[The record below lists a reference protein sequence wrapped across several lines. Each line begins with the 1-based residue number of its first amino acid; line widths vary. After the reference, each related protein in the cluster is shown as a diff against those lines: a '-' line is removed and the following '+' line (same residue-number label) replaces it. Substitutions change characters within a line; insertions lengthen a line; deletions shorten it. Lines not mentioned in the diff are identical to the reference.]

1 MTTILASR
9 DNLAFVKKE
18 LRNALPDI
26 GSSRLSEALA
36 AGLGFQTHAA
46 LLAAERSHVHPMLL
60 KFDAVRMTER
70 LGQFGHQGVNLGYV
84 AAAARSPLLPERIF
98 TEFRNGDRASN
109 DPWFY
114 ECRRRNI
121 PMVHIET
128 RRKFVKLRWDCI
140 TIDTRD
146 EAHVQDKAGDRLV
159 EVMFAKFQAMARGA
173 SGKPL
178 FYGSSFVGSV
188 DRLMPELARDMAE
201 EFFAMLY
208 VPMHASA
215 EAA

>member
-1 MTTILASR
+1 MTAILASR
-9 DNLAFVKKE
+9 DNLDFIKKE
-18 LRNALPDI
+18 LRSALSSV

-46 LLAAERSHVHPMLL
+46 LLAAERSNAHPMLL
-60 KFDAVRMTER
+60 KIDAARMTTR
-70 LGQFGHQGVNLGYV
+70 LDQLGYDGVDLGCVV
-84 AAAARSPLLPERIF
+84 AVARSLQLPERIY

-109 DPWFY
+109 NLWFY

-140 TIDTRD
+140 TIEKRN
-146 EAHVQDKAGDRLV
+146 EAHVREEAGDRLV
-159 EVMFAKFQAMARGA
+159 HVMAHRFRQMARGA
-173 SGKPL
+173 SGKP
-178 FYGSSFVGSV
+178 FFSGSSFAGSI
-188 DRLMPELARDMAE
+188 DWLLPEMARDMAE

-208 VPMHASA
+208 VPMHQSKQ
-215 EAA
+215 AA